1 MNSNYITI
9 RGISSTMDIDDGILL
24 VHYKLV
30 YPNGDFM
37 YETAMFDEDCDTGWV
52 PAAMG
57 YTNELLRLLG
67 DAEKFDE
74 IIRKIQ
80 GGASRELY
88 L

>member
-1 MNSNYITI
+1 MNDPIII
-9 RGISSTMDIDDGILL
+9 RGISSTMDPDTEILL
-24 VHYKLV
+24 VHYKLT
-30 YPNGDFM
+30 YPNGDFV
-37 YETAMFDEDCDTGWV
+37 YETAMFDDENNYGWV

-57 YTNELLRLLG
+57 YTNELFRLVK
-67 DAEKFDE
+67 DAEKFRD